1 LLESGVLNLK
11 NHPMVVIPSPP
22 ITTLKYPV
30 ALEAVSGG
38 WIAHIPGWSAAKAIG
53 QTRETAIEQLQQN
66 ITQLLEA
73 ENASKGEFFELA
85 IELPSNK
92 RQQLDQLAD
101 FFVSDPTFDHML
113 DYIELE
119 RQRDREEY
127 FRELDE
133 PEAAITVKSA

>member
-1 LLESGVLNLK
+1 
-11 NHPMVVIPSPP
+11 MVAIPSPP

-30 ALEAVSGG
+30 ALEAVAGG
-38 WIAHIPGWSAAKAIG
+38 WIAHIPGWSATKAIG

-73 ENASKGEFFELA
+73 ENASQGEFDELT
-85 IELPSNK
+85 IELPSHK
-92 RQQLDQLAD
+92 RKKLDQLAD
-101 FFVSDPTFDHML
+101 FFVSDPTFDDML
-113 DYIELE
+113 DYIKVE

-133 PEAAITVKSA
+133 PDTIPLSA